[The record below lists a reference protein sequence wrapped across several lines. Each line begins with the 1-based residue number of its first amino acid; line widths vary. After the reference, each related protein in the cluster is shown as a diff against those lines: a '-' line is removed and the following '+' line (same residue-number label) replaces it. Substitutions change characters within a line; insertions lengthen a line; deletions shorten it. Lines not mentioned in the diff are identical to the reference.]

1 MTDFNHTPGP
11 WAHAGK
17 YLVRLPEDPIH
28 PKYVGPMICRTR
40 IAGGPWGV
48 KEAEANARLIALAPR
63 MLDAIAEFVR
73 KVEAGEARSK
83 KSYAEMRAILAEL
96 TPNGETCDDN

>member
-11 WAHAGK
+11 WNPCEYDIYYGG
-17 YLVRLPEDPIH
+17 VRVARTFNPED
-28 PKYVGPMICRTR
+28 
-40 IAGGPWGV
+40 
-48 KEAEANARLIALAPR
+48 ARLIALAPR

>member
-11 WAHAGK
+11 WGHYECDIHYGG
-17 YLVRLPEDPIH
+17 VRVAWAFNPED
-28 PKYVGPMICRTR
+28 
-40 IAGGPWGV
+40 
-48 KEAEANARLIALAPR
+48 ARLIALAPR

-83 KSYAEMRAILAEL
+83 KSYAEMRAILDTL
-96 TPNGETCDDN
+96 HSDGETCDDN